1 MFQMSKIDDER
12 TKLTATLLNGIAL
25 SMIVA
30 GGVAPLIALSYD
42 LPGSASA
49 PVVALVGFC
58 WTAAGVGFHL
68 TARWILGRLT
78 P

>member
-1 MFQMSKIDDER
+1 MSKIADER

-25 SMIVA
+25 AMVVA
-30 GGVAPLIALSYD
+30 GGVAPLVALSYD
-42 LPGSASA
+42 LPGSASG

-68 TARWILGRLT
+68 AARWLLGRISE
-78 P
+78 